1 MPVIQIHLMEG
12 RTQAQKEAL
21 MRNVTETVAATLSVN
36 PQSVRILVQ
45 ELRSGHFAVAGEPKY
60 AEDPAP
66 NGAQVS
72 DGTSAVQTNG
82 HDTTSAN

>member
-21 MRNVTETVAATLSVN
+21 MRNVTQTVVDTLGVK

-45 ELRSGHFAVAGEPKY
+45 ELMSGHFSVAGEPKY
-60 AEDPAP
+60 AEAP
-66 NGAQVS
+66 EQTAQPE
-72 DGTSAVQTNG
+72 TNG
-82 HDTTSAN
+82 NGYANGHQNTSAN